1 MSLGSSRE
9 LGKERQR
16 ETRRA
21 GQPKLVTQGASD
33 LQADVPV
40 RLSFVN
46 RIVVRPVQE
55 VSIALQK
62 SLPNGE
68 PVSTDRLL
76 SKHFLFG

>member
-40 RLSFVN
+40 RLSFDN
-46 RIVVRPVQE
+46 
-55 VSIALQK
+55 SD
-62 SLPNGE
+62 SGE
-68 PVSTDRLL
+68 ACSRSFHCFAEELTQW
-76 SKHFLFG
+76 GACEY